1 MNMKTALAQPK
12 ENQSGQR
19 MGAKGLKT
27 RRRLIDATV
36 DLLNGIPIRDI
47 KVVDIA
53 ARAKTASA
61 TFYLYFDS
69 VIEVVCAASAELV
82 QSTPQI
88 MALFDSEWTQDNS
101 MEKAISLV
109 RLYIAFWDGHRA
121 LLRTRNL
128 AAEEGDVRFVQVRED
143 SVRPLLVALAD
154 RIVAAQ
160 QAGRT
165 PSFAPAAAM
174 SGTIMMMLERLG
186 ALMDVHR
193 ARSDVTLEGMIAA
206 CAQQVATSVGFPPA

>member
-1 MNMKTALAQPK
+1 MKTALAHPK
-12 ENQSGQR
+12 QNLSGQR

-36 DLLNGIPIRDI
+36 DLLNSVPIRDI

-69 VIEVVCAASAELV
+69 VIEVVCAASAELA
-82 QSTPQI
+82 QSTPDV
-88 MALFDSEWTQDNS
+88 MALFDSEWTRDNS
-101 MEKAISLV
+101 LEKASSLV
-109 RLYIAFWDGHRA
+109 TLYIGFWDEHRA

-128 AAEEGDVRFVQVRED
+128 AAEEGDERFVHVRED
-143 SVRPLLVALAD
+143 SVRPLLVALAAL
-154 RIVAAQ
+154 IATAQ
-160 QAGRT
+160 QAGRS
-165 PSFAPAAAM
+165 PAFAPAAAT

-186 ALMDVHR
+186 ALQHVHR
-193 ARSDVTLEGMIAA
+193 TGSEITLESMVAA
-206 CAQQVATSVGFPPA
+206 CAQQIAISVGFPPA

>member
-1 MNMKTALAQPK
+1 MKTALAQPK

-36 DLLNGIPIRDI
+36 DLLNSIPIRDI

-82 QSTPQI
+82 QSTPEI
-88 MALFDSEWTQDNS
+88 MALFDS
-101 MEKAISLV
+101 
-109 RLYIAFWDGHRA
+109 
-121 LLRTRNL
+121 
-128 AAEEGDVRFVQVRED
+128 
-143 SVRPLLVALAD
+143 
-154 RIVAAQ
+154 
-160 QAGRT
+160 
-165 PSFAPAAAM
+165 
-174 SGTIMMMLERLG
+174 
-186 ALMDVHR
+186 
-193 ARSDVTLEGMIAA
+193 
-206 CAQQVATSVGFPPA
+206 

>member
-1 MNMKTALAQPK
+1 MKTALAQPK

-36 DLLNGIPIRDI
+36 DLLNSIPIRDI

-69 VIEVVCAASAELV
+69 VIEVVC
-82 QSTPQI
+82 TPEI

-128 AAEEGDVRFVQVRED
+128 AAEEGDVRFVHVRED
-143 SVRPLLVALAD
+143 SVRPLLVALAE

-206 CAQQVATSVGFPPA
+206 CAQQIATSVGFPPA

>member
-1 MNMKTALAQPK
+1 
-12 ENQSGQR
+12 

-36 DLLNGIPIRDI
+36 DLLNSNPIRDI

-53 ARAKTASA
+53 ARANTASA

-82 QSTPQI
+82 QSTPAV
-88 MALFDSEWTQDNS
+88 MALFESEWTKDNS
-101 MEKAISLV
+101 LEKAISLV
-109 RLYIAFWDGHRA
+109 KLYIHFWDGHRA

-128 AAEEGDVRFVQVRED
+128 AAEEGDERFVLVRED
-143 SVRPLLVALAD
+143 SVRALLMALAD
-154 RIVAAQ
+154 QITIAQ
-160 QAGRT
+160 QAGRA
-165 PSFAPAAAM
+165 PSFSPAAAT

-186 ALMDVHR
+186 ALMHVHR
-193 ARSDVTLEGMIAA
+193 VRSDITIDGMIAA
-206 CAQQVATSVGFPPA
+206 CAQQIATSVGFPPP